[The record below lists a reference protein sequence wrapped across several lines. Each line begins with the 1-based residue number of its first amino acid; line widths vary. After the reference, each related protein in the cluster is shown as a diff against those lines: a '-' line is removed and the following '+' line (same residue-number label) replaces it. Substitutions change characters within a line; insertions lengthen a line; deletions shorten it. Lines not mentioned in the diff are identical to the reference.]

1 MSEHESMPEDSAA
14 DRRNE
19 PKVEEVRRYEK
30 PQLRRYDQIDQVRPY
45 GPSEI

>member
-1 MSEHESMPEDSAA
+1 MNDDKPLDGHDHDSDAEAQPEV
-14 DRRNE
+14 
-19 PKVEEVRRYEK
+19 PPRYEK